1 MRNTLYSVALCMALL
16 VVPVESFSV
25 SGQDVTNNYSN
36 NRQPLLQKEYIEL
49 PLGTIKPK
57 GWMEQQLLL
66 MKMV

>member
-1 MRNTLYSVALCMALL
+1 MRNKLYSVALCMALS